1 MKNADLHM
9 FSPITL
15 SEMDEVKLMKRM
27 DTKFVVNL
35 NLVPDILQSIANDY
49 RILEINNNRLMTY
62 DSKYYD
68 TSDLSFYLNH
78 HNKRTNRI
86 KIRKRNYVE
95 SGITFLEIK
104 RKDNKGI
111 THKSR
116 IAIDNFDTGLTDKGK
131 GFITD
136 TVQKQIDVN
145 LSISNRFNRITLVS
159 KNAVERVTMDFNLG
173 YNGNVLNEKLVII
186 ELKQEKLDRTS
197 KLFQALKQRQVHPY
211 SISKYCIGIATTQ
224 PTLKQNYFK
233 HKILTINKKT
243 A

>member
-1 MKNADLHM
+1 M

-15 SEMDEVKLMKRM
+15 SEMDEVRLMNRM

-35 NLVPDILQSIANDY
+35 NLIPEVLQSVVNDY
-49 RILEINNNRLMTY
+49 RILEISNNRLMTY

-68 TSDLSFYLNH
+68 TENLSFYLNH
-78 HNKRTNRI
+78 HNKRANRI

-116 IAIDNFDTGLTDKGK
+116 IPIDNFSTQLSKEGQE
-131 GFITD
+131 FITE
-136 TVQKQIDVN
+136 TVRKELDIS

-159 KNAVERVTMDFNLG
+159 KHDVERVTMDFNLG
-173 YNGNVLNEKLVII
+173 FDGNVLNENLAII

-197 KLFQALKQRQVHPY
+197 KLFQALKQRQIHPY
-211 SISKYCIGIATTQ
+211 SISKYCIGMATTQ
-224 PTLKQNYFK
+224 PNLKQNYFK